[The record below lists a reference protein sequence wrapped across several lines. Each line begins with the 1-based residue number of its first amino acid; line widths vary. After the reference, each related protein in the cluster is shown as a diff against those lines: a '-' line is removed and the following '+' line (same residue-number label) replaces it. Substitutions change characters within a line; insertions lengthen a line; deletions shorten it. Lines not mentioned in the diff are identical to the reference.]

1 MKKII
6 VIASITA
13 AVCLAVACSPK
24 KPAVSSEPAALTKE
38 MALSQFSTAQIAEG
52 ETLFNAKC
60 GTCHK
65 LHQPKQFGDA
75 RWNKVL
81 NRMLPKAKASD
92 EEGKLIRA
100 YVVANSRDAQ
110 G

>member
-6 VIASITA
+6 VIASV
-13 AVCLAVACSPK
+13 AVSVSLAVACSPK
-24 KPAVSSEPAALTKE
+24 KPAVSSEAAAMTKE
-38 MALSQFSTAQIAEG
+38 MALSQFSAAQIAEG

-81 NRMLPKAKASD
+81 NRMLPKAEATG

-100 YVVANSRDAQ
+100 YVIANARDAE
-110 G
+110 